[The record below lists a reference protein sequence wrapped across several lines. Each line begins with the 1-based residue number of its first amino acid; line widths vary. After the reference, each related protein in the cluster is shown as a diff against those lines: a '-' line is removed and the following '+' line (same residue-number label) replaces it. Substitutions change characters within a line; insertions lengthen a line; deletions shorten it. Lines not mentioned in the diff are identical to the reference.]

1 MKVILLED
9 VDALGKLGDT
19 VNVKD
24 GYARNYLIPRNLALP
39 ATTRNLKAQ
48 AHKFKDIELK
58 RSKIVGDAQSLADKI
73 AGVSLIFNRKTGE
86 KGRLFGS
93 VTNMDIADALEE
105 KGLTI
110 NRRDIVLPEPIK
122 SLGEYDVQVK
132 LHHEVSPVVKI
143 TVLPEE
149 GEIPEGVLETV
160 PAIEVVPESPEADH
174 APGPAESGIEAPVEG
189 VAPEVTEETPA
200 EVTDVEFSVEEV
212 PTEPME
218 EEKEE

>member
-9 VDALGKLGDT
+9 IDALGKLGDT
-19 VNVKD
+19 ISVKR

-48 AHKFKDIELK
+48 EHQLSHIERRK
-58 RSKIVGDAQSLADKI
+58 TKIAGDAQSLADKI
-73 AGVSLIFNRKTGE
+73 AGVSLIFSRKSGE

-93 VTNMDIADALEE
+93 VTNMDIADALKE

-110 NRRDIVLPEPIK
+110 DRKDIILPEPIK
-122 SLGEYDVQVK
+122 SLGEFDVEIK
-132 LHHEVSPVVKI
+132 LHHEVIPTVKL

-149 GEIPEGVLETV
+149 GEIPEG
-160 PAIEVVPESPEADH
+160 AIEAEPVVEAAPEVPEETL
-174 APGPAESGIEAPVEG
+174 AEEEAPVEE
-189 VAPEVTEETPA
+189 APA
-200 EVTDVEFSVEEV
+200 EVAVEESGEG
-212 PTEPME
+212 TSADQDE

>member
-19 VNVKD
+19 VNVKN

-39 ATTRNLKAQ
+39 ATARNLKAQ

-58 RSKIVGDAQSLADKI
+58 RSKIVDDAQSLADKI
-73 AGVSLIFNRKTGE
+73 AGVSLTFNRKTGE

-149 GEIPEGVLETV
+149 GEIPEGALEAA
-160 PAIEVVPESPEADH
+160 PAEERSPESQEAEPSHAEDVIEEAAPEVPEETPSE
-174 APGPAESGIEAPVEG
+174 EEAPVEEE
-189 VAPEVTEETPA
+189 APAEEEATEEPA
-200 EVTDVEFSVEEV
+200 
-212 PTEPME
+212 
-218 EEKEE
+218 EEKE